1 MVPPAA
7 SLISANSAPVGL
19 SPTKVTFALAVA
31 ITLLLSVTRAFFICS
46 VDPVIVIAPA
56 TVTVPSVVPPIP
68 DNTVAATVPVSVR
81 RTAPF
86 SITAFVASVTIAAV
100 TCSVVPEIV
109 IPAAAAVTVPPV

>member
-1 MVPPAA
+1 MLV
-7 SLISANSAPVGL
+7 
-19 SPTKVTFALAVA
+19 
-31 ITLLLSVTRAFFICS
+31 SVTRAFVISS
-46 VDPVIVIAPA
+46 VDPVIVMAPV
-56 TVTVPSVVPPIP
+56 TVTVPPVVPPIP

-109 IPAAAAVTVPPV
+109 IPAAAAVTVPSV